1 MIKVNIFSNLWKM
14 NITRNRIHY
23 LVFIL
28 LTIGAGLFSRSRF
41 IPDLIYPYL
50 GDLLYCLM
58 FYFIIG
64 FIFSKMKSVNVLL
77 CCVIVCFVIEIT
89 QLIQVD
95 WLNQIRETTLG
106 RLTLGNGFLWSDLV
120 SYTLGG
126 LVGYGFENYL
136 NKK

>member
-1 MIKVNIFSNLWKM
+1 M
-14 NITRNRIHY
+14 NISRNRIHY
-23 LVFIL
+23 LIFIF
-28 LTIGAGLFSRSRF
+28 LTIGIGLFSRSRF

-50 GDLLYCLM
+50 GDMLYCLM

-64 FIFSKMKSVNVLL
+64 FLFPKMKSVNALL
-77 CCVIVCFVIEIT
+77 YCVTLCFIIEIS

-106 RLTLGNGFLWSDLV
+106 RLTLGSGFLWSDLV
-120 SYTLGG
+120 SYSIGG
-126 LVGYGFENYL
+126 WAGFVFENYL